1 MTATIT
7 AARRGCLPIDRKHA
21 QRLRERAELL
31 AIARGF
37 EHPEQAAEQVVR
49 HALRFMEVQR

>member
-1 MTATIT
+1 MANLTVP
-7 AARRGCLPIDRKHA
+7 RRTCPPAYGGISHRI
-21 QRLRERAELL
+21 RERAELL

-37 EHPEQAAEQVVR
+37 EHPEQAADQVVR

>member
-1 MTATIT
+1 MTTLPALRG
-7 AARRGCLPIDRKHA
+7 ACPPARGGIR
-21 QRLRERAELL
+21 QRIRERAELL
-31 AIARGF
+31 AIASGF

>member
-7 AARRGCLPIDRKHA
+7 AAHRGCLPIDRKHA
-21 QRLRERAELL
+21 QRLRKRAELA

-37 EHPEQAAEQVVR
+37 RYPERAGELAVR
-49 HALRFMEVQR
+49 GAWQLPEVEG